1 MEKVALIGGSGISDS
16 PGFKDAEWKQF
27 GTGILRGP
35 NADGIVHYQEQP
47 DGVIFIPRHGVSE
60 RRYGPAQT
68 QYAANIVAAKMLGAS
83 VVIATSAVGS
93 LRPPKLP
100 CVDWGG
106 IPLESLVVPDSFV
119 DETGRDDNLF
129 GFGLVVHANPRPAF
143 SPDLRQILIEE
154 AKQGRYFRKVVE
166 QGTYICIPG
175 DRFGTTAEGKKRA
188 KYAHIVGMTACPEAA
203 LAIQAGLH
211 YAVAAFPVD
220 YDLDANHEGQTLQVM
235 GRLSQPNRVP
245 AYIEKV
251 IERAKIFA
259 ADTPL
264 LPQLKGNIIPTKDV
278 RQIENENL
286 RAIAQELMEKY
297 CQ

>member
-16 PGFKDAEWKQF
+16 PGFKDLEWKQF
-27 GTGILRGP
+27 GTGIYRGP
-35 NADGIVHYQEQP
+35 NADGIVYYQERS
-47 DGVIFIPRHGVSE
+47 DGVVFIPRHGVSE

-93 LRPPKLP
+93 LHR
-100 CVDWGG
+100 DR
-106 IPLESLVVPDSFV
+106 IPLESLVVPDDFN

-129 GFGLVVHANPRPAF
+129 GFGMVVHANPRPAF
-143 SPDLRQILIEE
+143 SPELRHILIEE
-154 AKQGRYFRKVVE
+154 AKKGRYFRKVVE

-245 AYIEKV
+245 AYIERV

-264 LPQLKGNIIPTKDV
+264 LPQLKGNIIPIKNV
-278 RQIENENL
+278 HQIENENL

>member
-1 MEKVALIGGSGISDS
+1 MGKVALIGGSGISDS
-16 PGFKDAEWKQF
+16 PGFKDLEWKQF
-27 GTGILRGP
+27 GTGIYRGP
-35 NADGIVHYQEQP
+35 KADGIVYYQERS
-47 DGVIFIPRHGVSE
+47 DGVVFIPRHGIPE

-93 LRPPKLP
+93 YFPNQ
-100 CVDWGG
+100 
-106 IPLESLVVPDSFV
+106 IPLESIVVVDSFV

-154 AKQGRYFRKVVE
+154 AKQRRYFKKVVE
-166 QGTYICIPG
+166 QGTYVCIPG

-245 AYIEKV
+245 AYLERV
-251 IERAKIFA
+251 IEQAKVFA
-259 ADTPL
+259 ADAPF
-264 LPQLKGNIIPTKDV
+264 LPQLKGNIIPIKNV
-278 RQIENENL
+278 NQIENEKL
-286 RAIAQELMEKY
+286 RAIAQELMKKY
-297 CQ
+297 CQE